1 MSPFPLSSATL
12 ASVFLLAGIKTTLAM
27 IEPVCFHEVCGQTCY
42 NPLAAECIG
51 GTTCQLQHPL
61 PEDIQSLVD
70 LGAISD
76 LDQYCPS
83 PTNSCNGILFDEDVQ
98 SCVGGAVVSNTDGFF
113 CGMSSS
119 VWCTSGQACNPNRD
133 DQCLDLDDLC
143 ASDKTTVCTF
153 DHYTILMESGGLG
166 SFSLDFI
173 CGIDCNEKYTNSG
186 EKTEDGTTSA
196 SALVYNCVK
205 VALLVFAATAAQF
218 AAM

>member
-12 ASVFLLAGIKTTLAM
+12 ASVFLLACIKTTLAM

-51 GTTCQLQHPL
+51 GTTCQLQDPL

-83 PTNSCNGILFDEDVQ
+83 PTNSCNGILFDKDVQ

-113 CGMSSS
+113 CDMSSS
-119 VWCTSGQACNPNRD
+119 VWCTSDQACRD
-133 DQCLDLDDLC
+133 DTCFDLDGLC
-143 ASDKTTVCTF
+143 ASDKATVCSF
-153 DHYTILMESGGLG
+153 DSYTILMESGGLG
-166 SFSLDFI
+166 SFSLAYI
-173 CGIDCNEKYTNSG
+173 CDIDCNENTNSG

-196 SALVYNCVK
+196 SALVYNYVK
-205 VALLVFAATAAQF
+205 VALLVFAASAAQF